1 MNSALYVGT
10 VRHRRF
16 GPRPHAFRYPLFLA
30 YLDLAELDTVFAGR
44 WLWSTRRRNLV
55 AFHRADYH
63 GPASLPLAEAVRQT
77 VERETGRRPEGPIRL
92 LTHLRMFGYVF
103 NPVSFYYCFAA
114 DGEALEAVLAEVTNT
129 PWGER
134 QSHVLVPRSSGDT
147 VLRDRHRK
155 VLHVSPFLALD
166 LDWDWRFS
174 TPAERLAVHVRA
186 LAVAPTT
193 TTTSL
198 DATLTLRRRPISA
211 ASLAAALLRFPL
223 MPAQV
228 MLGIHWQALRLW
240 WKGVPIHDHPRK
252 RASTARTAESPG
264 DVPA

>member
-16 GPRPHAFRYPLFLA
+16 SPRPHAFRYPLFLA
-30 YLDLAELDTVFAGR
+30 YLDLDELDTVFAGR
-44 WLWSTRRRNLV
+44 WLWSTQRRNLV
-55 AFHRADYH
+55 SFHRADYH
-63 GPASLPLAEAVRQT
+63 GDPRLPLAESVRQT
-77 VERETGRRPEGPIRL
+77 VERETGRRPSGPIRL
-92 LTHLRMFGYVF
+92 LTHLRMFGFVF

-114 DGEALEAVLAEVTNT
+114 DGETLQAVLAEVTNT

-134 QSHVLVPRSSGDT
+134 QSHVLSPRVPGAA

-155 VLHVSPFLALD
+155 VLHVSPFMDLD

-174 TPAERLAVHVRA
+174 TPGERLAVHVRA

-193 TTTSL
+193 TTPSL
-198 DATLTLRRRPISA
+198 DATLTLRRRPIA
-211 ASLAAALLRFPL
+211 GASLAAALLRFPL

-228 MLGIHWQALRLW
+228 LVGIHWQALRLW
-240 WKGVPIHDHPRK
+240 WKGLPIHDHPRQ
-252 RASTARTAESPG
+252 RAPTARPADSHG